1 MARSGLRALC
11 AVVLLT
17 ALSGFAANVNGT
29 IDFTTF
35 SGGANVHNVS
45 FTYDP
50 GVSLTLGSVVNL
62 NPTPGAD
69 GLLFDPTKTTN
80 VLMIA
85 GQSTGVLS
93 EEPATGGTV
102 TTVNVGSAGQ
112 SYHLALNSTDTA
124 VWNMANGQNAFISVV
139 PLPFGTNG
147 TSFPVTG
154 SDTDIRGVIFDP
166 LTSQYYYTTAPDGGM
181 GNFGSIVFTGSSF
194 VTTRIASG
202 LFAHGIS
209 FDPFSGDLIVNS
221 ANVIQQITPNGTVV
235 GQITTTA
242 PGDQFDQA
250 AENGKGLL
258 FVASNFGNLYFA
270 DYSATK
276 NIGTATFT
284 SEQFL
289 DPSLDDIAPLSG
301 SGSRTTPE
309 PSSLLLLGS
318 GAVGLA
324 GILRR
329 RLAK

>member
-11 AVVLLT
+11 AAVLLT
-17 ALSGFAANVNGT
+17 ALSGFAQNVKGT

-35 SGGANVHNVS
+35 AGGANVHNVS

-69 GLLFDPTKTTN
+69 GLLFDPLIKN
-80 VLMIA
+80 PALMVA
-85 GQSTGVLS
+85 GQSTGFLS
-93 EEPATGGTV
+93 EELATSGPV
-102 TTVNVGSAGQ
+102 TSVNVGSAFQ
-112 SYHLALNSTDTA
+112 SYHLALNSTNTA

-139 PLPFGTNG
+139 PLPFGSAG

-154 SDTDIRGVIFDP
+154 NDTDIRGVIFDP
-166 LTSQYYYTTAPDGGM
+166 LTSQYYYTTAPDGGT
-181 GNFGSIVFTGSSF
+181 GNFGSIVFNGSSF

-209 FDPFSGDLIVNS
+209 FDPFTGNLFVNS
-221 ANVIQQITPNGTVV
+221 ANHIQQIRPDGTVV
-235 GQITTTA
+235 GQITTS
-242 PGDQFDQA
+242 GDTFDQA

-258 FVASNFGNLYFA
+258 FVASNNGNLFFA
-270 DYSATK
+270 DYAATK
-276 NIGTATFT
+276 NISTATFT

-289 DPSLDDIAPLSG
+289 DPALDDIAPLSG

-309 PSSLLLLGS
+309 PSSLLLLAS

-324 GILRR
+324 GIVRR

>member
-1 MARSGLRALC
+1 M
-11 AVVLLT
+11 
-17 ALSGFAANVNGT
+17 F
-29 IDFTTF
+29 
-35 SGGANVHNVS
+35 
-45 FTYDP
+45 DP
-50 GVSLTLGSVVNL
+50 L
-62 NPTPGAD
+62 NP
-69 GLLFDPTKTTN
+69 KN
-80 VLMIA
+80 LMIA
-85 GQSTGVLS
+85 GQSTGFLS

-102 TTVNVGSAGQ
+102 TNVNVGSAGQ
-112 SYHLALNSTDTA
+112 SYHLALNSTNTA

-139 PLPFGTNG
+139 RLPFGSNG

-166 LTSQYYYTTAPDGGM
+166 KTSQYYYTTACGWCT

-209 FDPFSGDLIVNS
+209 FDPFTGDLIVNS
-221 ANVIQQITPNGTVV
+221 ANVVQQIKPNGAIV
-235 GQITTTA
+235 GQITT
-242 PGDQFDQA
+242 PSDQFDQA
-250 AENGKGLL
+250 AVNGKGLL
-258 FVASNFGNLYFA
+258 FVASNTGNLFFA
-270 DYSATK
+270 DYSATG

-301 SGSRTTPE
+301 SGSRPTPE